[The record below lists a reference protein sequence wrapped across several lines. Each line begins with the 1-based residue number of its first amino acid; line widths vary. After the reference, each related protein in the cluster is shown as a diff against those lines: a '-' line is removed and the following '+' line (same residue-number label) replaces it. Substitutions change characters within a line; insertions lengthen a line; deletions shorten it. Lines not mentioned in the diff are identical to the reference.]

1 MKLMLMISSI
11 FRIFKFVEVTFMKKF
26 RRKNLALA
34 LACASVL
41 SCKAKAMNTKPQ
53 SRQTLAQVG
62 KSKSMSNLTK
72 GLIAGGI
79 VLGAT
84 EFLNE
89 GLGIFTKADTWY
101 KGKFSIANGIRQLC
115 KKQVK
120 PDERQALVDKIL
132 DVLNTFETEESIKN
146 GGNFKKKKGKAKA
159 KIIEYRKSKGEFDRI
174 NIEAFERDD
183 DPPTDESPEAGQEK
197 IENSRKRSIIVNLDS
212 RRQLLNKV
220 KAGENLVGVKLAFP
234 DNGIRFTYNGGDYV
248 AFEVKS
254 DGSLY
259 VDYKNDGIKFK
270 CTLNK
275 PK

>member
-1 MKLMLMISSI
+1 
-11 FRIFKFVEVTFMKKF
+11 MKKF

-79 VLGAT
+79 VLGT
-84 EFLNE
+84 MELVNE
-89 GLGIFTKADTWY
+89 SLGAFTKADTWY
-101 KGKFSIANGIRQLC
+101 KGEFSIVNGIRHLF

-132 DVLNTFETEESIKN
+132 DVINTFETEDSIKKK
-146 GGNFKKKKGKAKA
+146 FKNNQDIKDKKVKIKA

-234 DNGIRFTYNGGDYV
+234 DNGIRFTYNDGDYV
-248 AFEVKS
+248 AFVVKS

-259 VDYKNDGIKFK
+259 VDLNNDGIKFK

>member
-1 MKLMLMISSI
+1 MIKI
-11 FRIFKFVEVTFMKKF
+11 WQK
-26 RRKNLALA
+26 RRKIALA
-34 LACASVL
+34 LACASIL
-41 SCKAKAMNTKPQ
+41 GGKTQAMNTNKSQ
-53 SRQTLAQVG
+53 SRQTLAAVG
-62 KSKSMSNLTK
+62 VFDNSKALKSHKSMSNLTK
-72 GLIAGGI
+72 GLIAAGA

-84 EFLNE
+84 ELLNE
-89 GLGIFTKADTWY
+89 CLGIFTKADTWY
-101 KGKFSIANGIRQLC
+101 KGKFSIANGMRHLF

-120 PDERQALVDKIL
+120 PEESQALVDKIL
-132 DVLNTFETEESIKN
+132 DVMNTFDTEESIK
-146 GGNFKKKKGKAKA
+146 GKFKNDQDIKVKKVKIKA

-183 DPPTDESPEAGQEK
+183 DPPEDEKPEAGKEK
-197 IENSRKRSIIVNLDS
+197 IENSRKRSIIWKLDYV
-212 RRQLLNKV
+212 RQLLDKV

-234 DNGIRFTYNGGDYV
+234 DNGIRFTYNDDGYV

-259 VDYKNDGIKFK
+259 VDYENDGIKFK

>member
-1 MKLMLMISSI
+1 MISSI

>member
-1 MKLMLMISSI
+1 MISSI

-41 SCKAKAMNTKPQ
+41 SCKAKAMDTKPQ

-101 KGKFSIANGIRQLC
+101 KGEFSIVNGIRQLC

-132 DVLNTFETEESIKN
+132 DVMNTFDTEESIK
-146 GGNFKKKKGKAKA
+146 GKFKNDQDIKVKKVKIKA

-183 DPPTDESPEAGQEK
+183 DPPEDEKPEAGKEK
-197 IENSRKRSIIVNLDS
+197 IENSRKRSIIWKLDYV
-212 RRQLLNKV
+212 RQLLDKV

-234 DNGIRFTYNGGDYV
+234 DNGIRFTYNDGSYV
-248 AFEVKS
+248 AFVVKS

-259 VDYKNDGIKFK
+259 VDLNNDGIKFK

-275 PK
+275 SK

>member
-1 MKLMLMISSI
+1 MIKI
-11 FRIFKFVEVTFMKKF
+11 WQK
-26 RRKNLALA
+26 RRKIALA
-34 LACASVL
+34 LACASIL
-41 SCKAKAMNTKPQ
+41 GGKTQAMNTNKSQ
-53 SRQTLAQVG
+53 SRQTLAAVG
-62 KSKSMSNLTK
+62 VFDNSKALKSHKSMSNLTK
-72 GLIAGGI
+72 GLIAAGA

-84 EFLNE
+84 ELLNE

-101 KGKFSIANGIRQLC
+101 KGEFSIVNGIRHLF

-132 DVLNTFETEESIKN
+132 DVINTFETEDSIKKK
-146 GGNFKKKKGKAKA
+146 FKNNQDIKDKKVKIKA

-234 DNGIRFTYNGGDYV
+234 DNGIRFTYNDGDYV